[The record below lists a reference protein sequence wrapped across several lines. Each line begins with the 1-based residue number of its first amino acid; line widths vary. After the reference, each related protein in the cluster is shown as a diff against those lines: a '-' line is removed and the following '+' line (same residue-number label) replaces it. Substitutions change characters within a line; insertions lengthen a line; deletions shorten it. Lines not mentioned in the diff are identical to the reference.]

1 MTSSTT
7 SGGKAD
13 YGIDAPQVVLR
24 LFVFGAMAV
33 SLAIASRAFLGPRQ
47 PWFLVGL
54 GSGTSMLL
62 TAVVMLW
69 GSKVGKVSLRE
80 RVLDRLALRGD
91 ETVLDIGCGRGLF
104 LIGAAKR
111 LRTGKAI
118 GVDLWQKEDQS
129 GNSPETT
136 LQNAG
141 AEGVAERVEIKTADA
156 RQLPFESN
164 TFDLIVSSWALHNIY
179 EPQERA
185 KALTEIV
192 RVLKPAGRIAIT
204 DIRHTR
210 EYAEALREAGLVEI
224 RRTGPSF
231 VFFIPS
237 FTLWAQ
243 KR

>member
-1 MTSSTT
+1 MINNTRTR
-7 SGGKAD
+7 GRAD

-54 GSGTSMLL
+54 GSGISMLL
-62 TAVVMLW
+62 TGSLMLW

-111 LRTGKAI
+111 LRMGKAI

-129 GNSPETT
+129 GKSPEMT
-136 LQNAG
+136 LQNAR
-141 AEGVAERVEIKTADA
+141 AEGVTERIETKTGDA
-156 RQLPFESN
+156 RQLPFEPN
-164 TFDLIVSSWALHNIY
+164 
-179 EPQERA
+179 
-185 KALTEIV
+185 
-192 RVLKPAGRIAIT
+192 
-204 DIRHTR
+204 
-210 EYAEALREAGLVEI
+210 
-224 RRTGPSF
+224 
-231 VFFIPS
+231 
-237 FTLWAQ
+237 
-243 KR
+243 